1 MHKIFGILIC
11 LMLISTFIP
20 VGINANISYD
30 PLDGGWIEERDG
42 VTILHVSGTP
52 YEMGYQQGYLLQ
64 NEIREIYRMYLIYF
78 ENVGFTYDEL
88 LYNWQ
93 VMKDHI
99 PEKYRIETQGLS
111 DGSNFSIDKIG
122 IINIAHDTVNLIECC
137 GAIAWGDAT
146 TDGKLIHLRS
156 ADGTISMKDP
166 ISGHYLQDNHVVI
179 IRVPDEGYASMYP
192 IAAGDIGCWGG
203 INEKGIAIS
212 ETTCHPD
219 DTTLQGIPASIRM
232 RMVMDSTDNADD
244 AITVMNTNR
253 TCGWNL
259 LISDGNIPMGYI
271 IEQSANISYISTWD
285 NPVESTK
292 PFWQIQQVLR
302 RTNCYISPECAQQ
315 ERDNYDPSGIG
326 GLLRFIMGIDSRFVI
341 WTHYRVLSE
350 GLENSWGKLD
360 INVTMSVL
368 RDMYRGKSDIV
379 LNLLQYLFFIYQ
391 PFHQWVSCP
400 ETGDMLVTFAS
411 SDKIASENPVH
422 YFNIFKLIDSE
433 PP

>member
-1 MHKIFGILIC
+1 
-11 LMLISTFIP
+11 
-20 VGINANISYD
+20 
-30 PLDGGWIEERDG
+30 
-42 VTILHVSGTP
+42 
-52 YEMGYQQGYLLQ
+52 
-64 NEIREIYRMYLIYF
+64 
-78 ENVGFTYDEL
+78 
-88 LYNWQ
+88 
-93 VMKDHI
+93 MKDHI

-244 AITVMNTNR
+244 VITVMNTNR

-271 IEQSANISYISTWD
+271 IEQ
-285 NPVESTK
+285 
-292 PFWQIQQVLR
+292 
-302 RTNCYISPECAQQ
+302 C
-315 ERDNYDPSGIG
+315 
-326 GLLRFIMGIDSRFVI
+326 
-341 WTHYRVLSE
+341 
-350 GLENSWGKLD
+350 
-360 INVTMSVL
+360 
-368 RDMYRGKSDIV
+368 
-379 LNLLQYLFFIYQ
+379 
-391 PFHQWVSCP
+391 
-400 ETGDMLVTFAS
+400 
-411 SDKIASENPVH
+411 
-422 YFNIFKLIDSE
+422 
-433 PP
+433 